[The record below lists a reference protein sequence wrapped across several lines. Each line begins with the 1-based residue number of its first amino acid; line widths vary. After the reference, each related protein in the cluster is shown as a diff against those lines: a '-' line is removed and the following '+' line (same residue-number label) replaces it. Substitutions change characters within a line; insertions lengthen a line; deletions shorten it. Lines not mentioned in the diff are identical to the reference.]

1 MMKSAQD
8 VMNSCTEIF
17 RIVFSDAELKIG
29 ADTSA
34 SDIAEWDS
42 LAQIRLLMS
51 MEQTFEIQFSLD
63 EVEDLQNVGE
73 IVELI
78 LAKVN
83 Q

>member
-1 MMKSAQD
+1 MKDYQD
-8 VMNSCTEIF
+8 VLNSCSRIF
-17 RIVFSDAELKIG
+17 QSVFSNLELQINAE
-29 ADTSA
+29 TSA
-34 SDIAEWDS
+34 SDIPDWDS
-42 LAQIRLLMS
+42 LAQITLLMS

-78 LAKVN
+78 LVKVN

>member
-1 MMKSAQD
+1 MKSAQD
-8 VMNSCTEIF
+8 VMNSCNEIF
-17 RIVFSDAELKIG
+17 RTVFSDNELSIS
-29 ADTSA
+29 ASTSA
-34 SDIAEWDS
+34 SDISDWDS
-42 LAQIRLLMS
+42 LAQIRLLMA

-63 EVEDLQNVGE
+63 EVEDLQNVGV

>member
-1 MMKSAQD
+1 MKTYQD
-8 VMNSCTEIF
+8 ILMTCSEILKT
-17 RIVFSDAELKIG
+17 VFSDAQLSINEK
-29 ADTSA
+29 TSA
-34 SDIAEWDS
+34 ADIDGWDS
-42 LAQIRLLMS
+42 LAQITLLMS

>member
-1 MMKSAQD
+1 MKSSQD
-8 VMNSCTEIF
+8 VLNSCTEIF
-17 RIVFSDAELKIG
+17 RTVFSDDTLSINSA
-29 ADTSA
+29 TSA
-34 SDIAEWDS
+34 TDIADWDS

-51 MEQTFEIQFSLD
+51 MEQTFEIQFALD

-78 LAKVN
+78 LVKVN

>member
-1 MMKSAQD
+1 MKNYQD
-8 VMNSCTEIF
+8 VLNSCSRIF
-17 RIVFSDAELKIG
+17 QSVFSNPELQINAE
-29 ADTSA
+29 TSA
-34 SDIAEWDS
+34 SDIPDWDS
-42 LAQIRLLMS
+42 LAQITLLMS

-78 LAKVN
+78 LVKVN

>member
-1 MMKSAQD
+1 MKSSQD
-8 VMNSCTEIF
+8 VLNSCTEIF
-17 RIVFSDAELKIG
+17 RTVFSDDTLSINA
-29 ADTSA
+29 ATSA
-34 SDIAEWDS
+34 TDIADWDS

-51 MEQTFEIQFSLD
+51 MEQTFEIQFALD
-63 EVEDLQNVGE
+63 EVENLQNVGE

>member
-1 MMKSAQD
+1 MKNYQEILL
-8 VMNSCTEIF
+8 SCTEIF
-17 RIVFSDAELKIG
+17 QNIFSNPQLSIT

-42 LAQIRLLMS
+42 LAQITLLMS

-73 IVELI
+73 IIELI
-78 LAKVN
+78 LLKVN

>member
-1 MMKSAQD
+1 MKSAQD
-8 VMNSCTEIF
+8 VMNSCNEIF
-17 RIVFSDAELKIG
+17 RTVFSDDELSIIG
-29 ADTSA
+29 STSA
-34 SDIAEWDS
+34 SDISDWDS
-42 LAQIRLLMS
+42 LAQIRLLMA
-51 MEQTFEIQFSLD
+51 MEQTFKIQFSLD

>member
-1 MMKSAQD
+1 MKSSQD
-8 VMNSCTEIF
+8 VLNSCTEIF
-17 RIVFSDAELKIG
+17 RTVFSD
-29 ADTSA
+29 DTLSINA
-34 SDIAEWDS
+34 ATSSTDIADWDS

-51 MEQTFEIQFSLD
+51 MEQTFEIQFALD

-78 LAKVN
+78 LVKVN

>member
-1 MMKSAQD
+1 MKSPQD
-8 VMNSCTEIF
+8 VMNSCNEIF
-17 RIVFSDAELKIG
+17 KTVFLDAALTIS
-29 ADTSA
+29 AATSA
-34 SDIAEWDS
+34 SDISDWDS
-42 LAQIRLLMS
+42 LAQIRLLMV

-78 LAKVN
+78 LLKVN

>member
-1 MMKSAQD
+1 MKSSQD
-8 VMNSCTEIF
+8 VLKSCNEIF
-17 RIVFSDAELKIG
+17 RTVFSDATLSIS
-29 ADTSA
+29 ATTSA
-34 SDIAEWDS
+34 SDIDDWDS
-42 LAQIRLLMS
+42 LAQIRLLMA

-63 EVEDLQNVGE
+63 EVEELQNVGE

>member
-1 MMKSAQD
+1 MKSSQD
-8 VMNSCTEIF
+8 VLNSCTEIF
-17 RIVFSDAELKIG
+17 RTVFSDDTLSINA
-29 ADTSA
+29 ATSA
-34 SDIAEWDS
+34 TDIADWDS

-51 MEQTFEIQFSLD
+51 MEQTFEIKFSLD

-83 Q
+83 K

>member
-1 MMKSAQD
+1 MKNYQE
-8 VMNSCTEIF
+8 VMFACSEIF
-17 RIVFSDAELKIG
+17 KSVFSDPQLSVSA
-29 ADTSA
+29 TTTA

-42 LAQIRLLMS
+42 LAQITLLMS

-63 EVEDLQNVGE
+63 EVEDLKNVGE

-78 LAKVN
+78 IVKVN

>member
-1 MMKSAQD
+1 MKNYQD
-8 VMNSCTEIF
+8 VLHSCSRIF
-17 RIVFSDAELKIG
+17 QSVFSNPELQINAE
-29 ADTSA
+29 TSA
-34 SDIAEWDS
+34 SDIPDWDS
-42 LAQIRLLMS
+42 LAQITLLMS

-78 LAKVN
+78 LVKVN

>member
-1 MMKSAQD
+1 MKSLQD
-8 VMNSCTEIF
+8 ILDSCNEIF
-17 RIVFSDAELKIG
+17 RTVFSDTTLSIDAT
-29 ADTSA
+29 TSA
-34 SDIAEWDS
+34 SDIVDWDS
-42 LAQIRLLMS
+42 LAQIRLLMA
-51 MEQTFEIQFSLD
+51 MEQSFEIQFSLD

>member
-17 RIVFSDAELKIG
+17 RTVFSDAELKIG
-29 ADTSA
+29 PATSA

>member
-1 MMKSAQD
+1 M
-8 VMNSCTEIF
+8 
-17 RIVFSDAELKIG
+17 KIG
-29 ADTSA
+29 PATSA

>member
-1 MMKSAQD
+1 MKSSQD
-8 VMNSCTEIF
+8 ILDSCNEIF
-17 RIVFSDAELKIG
+17 RTVFSDTTLSIDAT
-29 ADTSA
+29 TSA
-34 SDIAEWDS
+34 SDIVDWDS
-42 LAQIRLLMS
+42 LAQIRLLMA
-51 MEQTFEIQFSLD
+51 MEESFEIQFSLD

>member
-1 MMKSAQD
+1 MKKYDD
-8 VMNSCTEIF
+8 VMNLCWEIF
-17 RIVFSDAELKIG
+17 RTVFSDPQLSVNET
-29 ADTSA
+29 TSA
-34 SDIAEWDS
+34 SDIADWDS
-42 LAQIRLLMS
+42 LAQITLLMS
-51 MEQTFEIQFSLD
+51 MEQTFEIKFSLD

>member
-1 MMKSAQD
+1 MKKYDD
-8 VMNSCTEIF
+8 VMNLCWEIF
-17 RIVFSDAELKIG
+17 RTVFSDPQLSVNAT
-29 ADTSA
+29 TSA
-34 SDIAEWDS
+34 SDIADWDS
-42 LAQIRLLMS
+42 LAQITLLMS
-51 MEQTFEIQFSLD
+51 MEQTFEIKFSLD

>member
-1 MMKSAQD
+1 MKNYQEILL
-8 VMNSCTEIF
+8 SCTEIF
-17 RIVFSDAELKIG
+17 QNVFSDPRLSVTT
-29 ADTSA
+29 DTSA

-42 LAQIRLLMS
+42 LAQITLLMS

-83 Q
+83 L

>member
-1 MMKSAQD
+1 MKSAQD
-8 VMNSCTEIF
+8 VMNSCNEIF
-17 RIVFSDAELKIG
+17 RTVFSDNELSIS
-29 ADTSA
+29 ASTSA
-34 SDIAEWDS
+34 SDISDWDS
-42 LAQIRLLMS
+42 LAQIRLLMA

>member
-1 MMKSAQD
+1 MKNYQE
-8 VMNSCTEIF
+8 VLLSCSEIF
-17 RIVFSDAELKIG
+17 KIVFSDPHLSVG
-29 ADTSA
+29 AATSA

-42 LAQIRLLMS
+42 LAQITLLMS

-83 Q
+83 L

>member
-1 MMKSAQD
+1 MKSAQD
-8 VMNSCTEIF
+8 VMNSCNEIF
-17 RIVFSDAELKIG
+17 RTVFSDNELSIS
-29 ADTSA
+29 ASTSA
-34 SDIAEWDS
+34 SDISDWDS
-42 LAQIRLLMS
+42 LAQIRLLMA
-51 MEQTFEIQFSLD
+51 MEQTFKIQFSLD